1 LGRAA
6 AARDSRL
13 PRAEVRVYEDGN
25 RVLFLDA
32 DVDQFRRRA
41 RKCDS
46 DVVYRSRRRI
56 HDVRHTHTG
65 FRRNRRLLV
74 HRLPVASPKLASA
87 GVEHGLKTI
96 ASNKRVHEGRAIAA
110 HVAAATVKTR
120 VNFLA
125 ISPLAS
131 LTGSHVR
138 LLLVPIVAVEAP
150 AQRFHVIANDQSF
163 PLPLFRCVEDLT
175 FCPNRWRPFLSETG

>member
-1 LGRAA
+1 
-6 AARDSRL
+6 
-13 PRAEVRVYEDGN
+13 
-25 RVLFLDA
+25 
-32 DVDQFRRRA
+32 
-41 RKCDS
+41 
-46 DVVYRSRRRI
+46 VVYRSRRRI

-120 VNFLA
+120 VSFLA
-125 ISPLAS
+125 ISLGIPHRKPCTPPPRTYCRSRSPGPALPRNSKRPILPSPTVQVRGRLDVLPQPVAPIPVGDRIVLGQKRIEHDRRSHRIRDDRWGQSLA
-131 LTGSHVR
+131 LQWVWLGPVEKGLGS
-138 LLLVPIVAVEAP
+138 P
-150 AQRFHVIANDQSF
+150 
-163 PLPLFRCVEDLT
+163 
-175 FCPNRWRPFLSETG
+175 